1 MMANILYNSIPINKA
16 VTDSFSLKIPLA
28 ECDVL
33 DERLTSLTATYY
45 ESLDLVDC
53 ELSPPKPVM
62 ITKYGITVRFSLCA
76 IPIYDK
82 ALEAKVKTDFINLT
96 VSAKLLKHRYFE
108 GITLENISLLYQ
120 TFIDFDVFTCPYRVF
135 MSGMITDI
143 DICINRYCETPATF
157 SNILQ
162 ELVVQSG
169 TRSKHL
175 KIFGEADNIGLN
187 FNERR
192 FAKPSLPFLKF
203 YHKELELKS
212 KSKEFFDTFLTPFA
226 DQIKGLTRVEAT
238 IKNYDHKRR
247 LDKYLVIPMFRTLEE
262 YLEIPEKKLFDFVCF
277 SLNSYLTKEVRVKA
291 PNLAPTDHLIYELMQ
306 NCILKG
312 YDYDSLLSIADTF
325 NNASAKS
332 TEVSRS
338 RMKKKITELFDLLI
352 HHKKDTHLLG
362 IEKQNMLVNEYLK
375 IFKGQHIR

>member
-1 MMANILYNSIPINKA
+1 MIANIPYKNIPINKA
-16 VTDSFSLKIPLA
+16 VTDSFSLKIPLL
-28 ECDVL
+28 ECDVI

-45 ESLDLVDC
+45 ESLDQVDC
-53 ELSPPKPVM
+53 ELSPPKPVV
-62 ITKYGITVRFSLCA
+62 ITKNGITVRFSLCA
-76 IPIYDK
+76 IPIYDQATETK
-82 ALEAKVKTDFINLT
+82 IKTEFINLT
-96 VSAKLLKHRYFE
+96 VSAKLLKHKYFE

-120 TFIDFDVFTCPYRVF
+120 TFIDFEVFTCPYRVF
-135 MSGMITDI
+135 LSGMITDI
-143 DICINRYCETPATF
+143 DVCINRYCDTPALF
-157 SNILQ
+157 SNILN

-169 TRSKHL
+169 NRSKHL

-203 YHKELELKS
+203 YHKELELLGNS
-212 KSKEFFDTFLTPFA
+212 EEFYTSYLLPLA

-262 YLEIPEKKLFDFVCF
+262 YLEIPEKNLFAFVCF

-291 PNLAPTDHLIYELMQ
+291 PNLSPTDHLIYELLQ

-312 YDYDSLLSIADTF
+312 YDYESLLSIADTF
-325 NNASAKS
+325 KNASVKS

-352 HHKKDTHLLG
+352 HNKKDTHLLG
-362 IEKQNMLVNEYLK
+362 IEKQNMKIKEYLEIFNAPK
-375 IFKGQHIR
+375 IK